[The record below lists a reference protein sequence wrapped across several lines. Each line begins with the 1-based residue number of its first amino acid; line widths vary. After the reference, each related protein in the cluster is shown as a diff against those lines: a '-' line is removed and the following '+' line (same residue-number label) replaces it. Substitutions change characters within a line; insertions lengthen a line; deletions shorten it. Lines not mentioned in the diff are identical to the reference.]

1 MVSGGD
7 GWVQGL
13 AAKGHGER
21 FRHDRTVLYLVTFI
35 T

>member
-7 GWVQGL
+7 GGVQGL
-13 AAKGHGER
+13 AAKGHR
-21 FRHDRTVLYLVTFI
+21 AHFQYDRTVLYLVTFI